1 MSKKIVVMLLTLAMT
16 AAALAG
22 CGGDAPKESSGAPAA
37 ESESSAEASG
47 ESESKAEAE
56 TEPEEQGETA
66 QLRLVMYGEAG
77 TRNVEFFK
85 NELHDK
91 VMEDL
96 NIDLK
101 VDYVPWGAND
111 QIATMCASGE
121 KFAFMMTNTLATFGT
136 WAQSGYFATFDEE
149 MIRETAPAYL
159 EARLGNN
166 SFSASKYKGD
176 IVLIPVGGSVYSSM
190 YDNFNIRNDILNE
203 VNWDVSDIKTYDD
216 LVEAMKAVKEA
227 KPDLALV
234 KDVKHL
240 VRALDSVYGDGAI
253 FDEPSPMELVAVN
266 LADDSDEV
274 ISWLESGYFATLCH
288 LAEDWYDMGFITVE
302 HVTDQSV
309 YETAFNNGQCL
320 TSFGLI
326 TTLYNHGVSENGVKL
341 ETGDM
346 RYLKLDDNPY
356 FITKDYD
363 WAWAVSSA
371 DQDNVKNYMRLFNW
385 IYESRENYL
394 FALYGVEGTD
404 YEYNEDGQIEKI
416 TKDDF
421 LYSWMFGT
429 LAYEPVSDT
438 KYDAAEIEEYMNVDS
453 TAIIS
458 KRTGFVFDPSAVETE
473 AALLTAIVQEKVKPI
488 AYGISDYDTE
498 FPAVLEE
505 LKAAGLDK
513 YVEEYQR
520 QFSEFMATK

>member
-1 MSKKIVVMLLTLAMT
+1 MNKKIVAMMLTLVMT
-16 AAALAG
+16 AGVISG
-22 CGGDAPKESSGAPAA
+22 CGGNAQEESSGSVSP
-37 ESESSAEASG
+37 ESSAESSG
-47 ESESKAEAE
+47 GGEAEAGTKEE
-56 TEPEEQGETA
+56 TEPEGQGETA
-66 QLRLVMYGEAG
+66 SLRLVMYGEAG
-77 TRNVEFFK
+77 SRNTEFFK

-136 WAQSGYFATFDEE
+136 WAQSGYFSTFDEE
-149 MIRETAPAYL
+149 MIKETAPAYL
-159 EARLGNN
+159 ESRMGNN

-176 IVLIPVGGSVYSSM
+176 IVLIPVGGNVYSSM

-203 VNWDVSDIKTYDD
+203 VNWDVSDIRTYDD

-240 VRALDSVYGDGAI
+240 VRGLDSIYGDGAI

-274 ISWLESGYFATLCH
+274 ISWLESDYFANLCH
-288 LAEDWYDMGFITVE
+288 LTQDWYDMGFITVE
-302 HVTDQSV
+302 HVTDQSI
-309 YETAFNNGQCL
+309 YETAYNNGQCL
-320 TSFGLI
+320 TGFGGVATI
-326 TTLYNHGVSENGVKL
+326 YHHGVSENGVEL
-341 ETGDM
+341 ENGDM

-371 DQDNVKNYMRLFNW
+371 DQDNVENYMRLFNW
-385 IYESRENYL
+385 IYESKENYM

-404 YEYNEDGQIEKI
+404 YKYDENGQIQKV
-416 TKDDF
+416 TQDDF
-421 LYSWMFGT
+421 LYSWLFKT
-429 LAYEPVSDT
+429 LAYEPISDPQ
-438 KYDAAEIEEYMNVDS
+438 YDPAEVEEYMNVDS

-458 KRTGFVFDPSAVETE
+458 KRTGFVFDSSAVETE

-498 FPAVLEE
+498 FPGVLEE

-520 QFSEFMATK
+520 QFSEFMKTK